1 MIANSKEQKDSRS
14 SRRIGRRN
22 CLAGVTISLFLSG
35 IALCVVLITLVV
47 PHREC
52 PSCPSFVSEDLKS
65 VWIFM
70 GVAYSLLIS
79 GGCIIVILTFRDR
92 RINSPDG
99 SFPEEVETPY
109 TILPQDPGNSSAFV
123 LPPPPVWPV
132 SRFLYYFNDT
142 EAVPSSYCVNC
153 PEPQPSSYEEAV
165 ANEAQ
170 ESTRESITAKKGSLI
185 LAFLALLCFGAG
197 VFIFGAV
204 IFLLIRERCNDCKQS
219 SLGKSLSI
227 VAFSSIVFGFG
238 FLGGYCKRSKKF
250 FTRPV
255 AELVVVSAIPA
266 ENLEKSPAPVLHD
279 NHVSPRHLYMSSASD
294 LPDYFTAIRNI
305 DGLYSAADAEESMRV
320 LSTARKCSL
329 ILLIFA
335 LLCFGAGAFNFGI
348 VIVLMAQA
356 SCSDCKQSSVGKSDP
371 NTLIQILST
380 VGLSLFVLGFGLL
393 GGYFRR
399 SKKCCARQVA
409 ESVVISTIPAED
421 LEKSPAPD
429 LQHNDISSSHL
440 FFSTTSDLPDY
451 FTAVAN
457 ADNLYSTVDAGVWTE
472 DVPNFPP
479 PSYERA
485 LEMAAL
491 AFTTNEADT
500 NNFKE
505 EDSVSRITMV

>member
-1 MIANSKEQKDSRS
+1 MADDVQ
-14 SRRIGRRN
+14 
-22 CLAGVTISLFLSG
+22 VTNQ
-35 IALCVVLITLVV
+35 T
-47 PHREC
+47 
-52 PSCPSFVSEDLKS
+52 
-65 VWIFM
+65 
-70 GVAYSLLIS
+70 
-79 GGCIIVILTFRDR
+79 
-92 RINSPDG
+92 
-99 SFPEEVETPY
+99 
-109 TILPQDPGNSSAFV
+109 Q
-123 LPPPPVWPV
+123 
-132 SRFLYYFNDT
+132 
-142 EAVPSSYCVNC
+142 
-153 PEPQPSSYEEAV
+153 
-165 ANEAQ
+165 
-170 ESTRESITAKKGSLI
+170 
-185 LAFLALLCFGAG
+185 
-197 VFIFGAV
+197 
-204 IFLLIRERCNDCKQS
+204 
-219 SLGKSLSI
+219 
-227 VAFSSIVFGFG
+227 
-238 FLGGYCKRSKKF
+238 
-250 FTRPV
+250 
-255 AELVVVSAIPA
+255 
-266 ENLEKSPAPVLHD
+266 
-279 NHVSPRHLYMSSASD
+279 
-294 LPDYFTAIRNI
+294 
-305 DGLYSAADAEESMRV
+305 ESMRV

-329 ILLIFA
+329 VLLIFA
-335 LLCFGAGAFNFGI
+335 LLCFGAGVFNFGI

-371 NTLIQILST
+371 NTLLQILST

-399 SKKCCARQVA
+399 SKKCCASQVA

-472 DVPNFPP
+472 DVPNLPP